1 MAAQEIHPV
10 DSKKHMLNPTDIF
23 LVAAHEDKYGQK
35 IIADGAKKAHVSPE
49 RMLYTTMI
57 KLYSNKGLI
66 RIREGNT
73 LFTIAAFEGRV
84 GVVQSYNADTAKNY
98 IENMHQF
105 MLAAR
110 KLGFDFLVAFPHTPE
125 VVTLLKLAAKKM
137 KDPEVKTH
145 FDKDNSVFTVLTGK
159 QRGQK

>member
-1 MAAQEIHPV
+1 
-10 DSKKHMLNPTDIF
+10 MLNPTDIF

-35 IIADGAKKAHVSPE
+35 IVADGAKKAHVSSE

-57 KLYSNKGLI
+57 NLYSNKGLM

-73 LFTIAAFEGRV
+73 LFTIAAFKGRV
-84 GVVQSYNADTAKNY
+84 GVVQSYNGDTAKNY

>member
-1 MAAQEIHPV
+1 MASQEIHPV
-10 DSKKHMLNPTDIF
+10 DSKQHMLTPTDIF

-35 IIADGAKKAHVSPE
+35 TIVEAAKKAHVSVE
-49 RMLYTTMI
+49 RMLYSVMI
-57 KLYSNKGLI
+57 NMYSNKGLI

-84 GVVQSYNADTAKNY
+84 GVIQSYNGDVAKNY
-98 IENMHQF
+98 VENMRQ
-105 MLAAR
+105 LVIAAR

-125 VVTLLKLAAKKM
+125 MVKLLKLSAKRI

-145 FDKDNSVFTVLTGK
+145 FDKDETTFTLSTGK
-159 QRGQK
+159 QRG